1 MKIKLFS
8 TAEHDLIAFLVD
20 LFFGLF
26 ERSAENCIQSVVS
39 ALHPNKIPD
48 QTDEDIQGKVITLH
62 STSFYDERFAP
73 KGKAFHE
80 GCHLYTKSLFS
91 LNSSISHS
99 LYIMRTKYALE
110 YHFKHAIG
118 SGTKILVNTF

>member
-1 MKIKLFS
+1 MLGMS
-8 TAEHDLIAFLVD
+8 LNASLVD

-80 GCHLYTKSLFS
+80 GCHLFILNSLFS
-91 LNSSISHS
+91 PNLSITYS
-99 LYIMRTKYALE
+99 LYDKDQQCSRISL
-110 YHFKHAIG
+110 
-118 SGTKILVNTF
+118 